1 MIYHNIHKI
10 SKFQIITIINDIID
24 FFLFKLILKTN

>member
-1 MIYHNIHKI
+1 MIYHNTFKI
-10 SKFQIITIINDIID
+10 FKYQIITTINDIKN

>member
-10 SKFQIITIINDIID
+10 SKIQIITIINDIIN
-24 FFLFKLILKTN
+24 FSLFKLILKSN

>member
-10 SKFQIITIINDIID
+10 SKFQIITIINDIIN
-24 FFLFKLILKTN
+24 FSLFKLILKSN